1 MRILLFTM
9 LFVLSFNAYAVFGF
23 GDDSEVESTIEIG
36 SDDRVILVA
45 SEIIKQVWR
54 EAKSNDK
61 LSKHTVN
68 VVLNQ
73 YSDEYGNKELI
84 DMGRIVFDQSTINE
98 IRKYKDSSLFDS
110 RKNKIHE
117 WVLDRFLELSQ
128 KVASKIKN

>member
-84 DMGRIVFDQSTINE
+84 DMGRIVFDQSAINE

-110 RKNKIHE
+110 RKNSYMTLIINNR
-117 WVLDRFLELSQ
+117 RFRVTSYGH
-128 KVASKIKN
+128 ASL